1 MSSTCHPKTELEYS
15 HPEAIPPTRFQVPC
29 IILLDPNNFVTLRP
43 RGTYSLIPSSYQALS
58 KGLDIQRLS
67 RTQPLPNQKFT
78 KNSGAHFEPFFF
90 FFFNFY
96 LFIWQCWVLVVA
108 CRIFSCGMWNLLTVP
123 LSRIKPGIPALGTW
137 NLIHWT
143 TREDPLSLFFFFF

>member
-90 FFFNFY
+90 LIFTY
-96 LFIWQCWVLVVA
+96 LFGSA
-108 CRIFSCGMWNLLTVP
+108 GS
-123 LSRIKPGIPALGTW
+123 
-137 NLIHWT
+137 
-143 TREDPLSLFFFFF
+143 